1 MIKFGIL
8 PIVVSIFGMNTA
20 YAAPTQPP
28 ETMQKELNAKIAVL
42 NNTDKQIRLRLEK
55 LQQDISQQQKQHR
68 AELFQQQQIIEQLT
82 LQQHTLEQDLSAA
95 LKQQT
100 ALSQAIQTLE
110 KTTAQKNEQLNQSIS
125 QRTLFSIFALLL
137 LLLLISAGYWHIR
150 KRHHASEQTLSTQV
164 QTVLSSVRQ
173 SEESIVKVDTELAE
187 RFNEFMV
194 TLKKQQSA
202 PSLVNKEPDHSLPL
216 KLADEIH
223 RMSKRLA
230 ALPVET
236 KGLKPLSKSLE
247 RLQAELAEQGY
258 EMIDYT
264 GTTYSENMS
273 VKARFVPS
281 DELDVG
287 QSVITKVVTPQVNFN
302 DVMIRMADVEVSVG

>member
-1 MIKFGIL
+1 
-8 PIVVSIFGMNTA
+8 MNTA